1 MTKYNTLSSQAALS
15 SDQTTA
21 GRDRSV
27 ARGTNWSGERARW
40 KARWSALDCRE
51 EQLVISAAEQRKQ
64 PSGNFYQPEQLQKHK
79 NKLLVQLG
87 AESLT
92 AEAPQS
98 VRPLDALQLWQQLT
112 NTVFFRKISFRFGLT
127 FLCHNHHGIISIV
140 GIIIIQH

>member
-1 MTKYNTLSSQAALS
+1 M
-15 SDQTTA
+15 
-21 GRDRSV
+21 

-112 NTVFFRKISFRFGLT
+112 NAL
-127 FLCHNHHGIISIV
+127 FLATSENSEKFHFDLA
-140 GIIIIQH
+140 